1 MRYEEDVEIID
12 QEYGSINE
20 DKILLIRGDLL
31 IVYNKDK
38 KIEEKFNKNDNI
50 IIKLWEPGR
59 PFQILNRVYIEL
71 LDSNYWV
78 IGMILDINNEKEH
91 LCIKYTDKDKN
102 IKEEWINIPSQR
114 ISQVGLHIRGV
125 GADSLLNAE
134 EINQKLFKNRKL
146 LL

>member
-1 MRYEEDVEIID
+1 
-12 QEYGSINE
+12 
-20 DKILLIRGDLL
+20 
-31 IVYNKDK
+31 
-38 KIEEKFNKNDNI
+38 
-50 IIKLWEPGR
+50 
-59 PFQILNRVYIEL
+59 
-71 LDSNYWV
+71 
-78 IGMILDINNEKEH
+78 MILDINNEKEH